1 MKYIVIPD
9 EEQRRLVFYL
19 AMEENLADHCE
30 EDVFFLWQVEPTVI
44 FGRNQVLEAE
54 VNVEYCEQN
63 GIQYYRRK
71 SGGGCVYADKGNIML
86 SYITPK
92 VMADE
97 AFAAFLNKL
106 ADALRNL
113 GLPAVKTEHN
123 DVLID
128 GRKVSGNALFQKEKA
143 SIVHGT
149 LLYDEDLEVMQKTI
163 TPPKQKLEK
172 HGIES
177 VRQRV
182 ANLKELGLMLSVEEL
197 KDYLANYFCGDQKR
211 VLTATEIMSIEKIEK
226 EYLNPDFIRRM

>member
-1 MKYIVIPD
+1 MKYIALPD

-19 AMEENLADHCE
+19 AMEEYLADHCE
-30 EDVFFLWQVEPTVI
+30 EESFFLWQVEPTVI

-54 VNVEYCEQN
+54 VNVEYCEKH

-71 SGGGCVYADKGNIML
+71 SGGGCVYADKGNVML

-92 VMADE
+92 KMADV
-97 AFAAFLNKL
+97 AFAAFLDKL

-113 GLPAVKTEHN
+113 GLSVVKTEHN

-128 GRKVSGNALFQKEKA
+128 GRKVSGNALFQKERA

-149 LLYDEDLEVMQKTI
+149 LLYNEDLEAMQYAI

-172 HGIES
+172 HGIAS

-182 ANLKELGLMLSVEEL
+182 ANLKELGLSLSVEEL
-197 KDYLANYFCGDQKR
+197 KDYLANYFCGEQKR
-211 VLTATEIMSIEKIEK
+211 ALTQEEVASIEKLEE
-226 EYLNPDFIRRM
+226 EYLNPEFIRRK

>member
-1 MKYIVIPD
+1 MTYITLPD

-19 AMEENLADHCE
+19 AMEEYLSGHCE
-30 EDVFFLWQVEPTVI
+30 EVFFLWQVEPTVI

-54 VNVEYCEQN
+54 VNVDYCEQN

-71 SGGGCVYADKGNIML
+71 SGGGCVYADKGNVML

-92 VMADE
+92 MMADE
-97 AFAAFLNKL
+97 AFAAFLDKL
-106 ADALRNL
+106 ADALGKL

-128 GRKVSGNALFQKEKA
+128 GRKVSGNALFQKEQA

-149 LLYDEDLEVMQKTI
+149 LLYDVDLEAMQKAI

-172 HGIES
+172 HGIAS

-182 ANLKELGLMLSVEEL
+182 ANLKELGLTLTVDEL
-197 KDYLANYFCGDQKR
+197 KDYLASYFCGAQKR
-211 VLTATEIMSIEKIEK
+211 VLTQEEVASIEEIER
-226 EYLNPDFIRRM
+226 EYLNPEFIRRK

>member
-1 MKYIVIPD
+1 MKYIALPD

-19 AMEENLADHCE
+19 AMEEYLADHCE
-30 EDVFFLWQVEPTVI
+30 EESFFMWQVEPTVI
-44 FGRNQVLEAE
+44 FGRNQVLTAE
-54 VNVEYCEQN
+54 VNMEYCEKN
-63 GIQYYRRK
+63 GIHYYRRK
-71 SGGGCVYADKGNIML
+71 SGGGCVYADKGNVML

-92 VMADE
+92 MMADE
-97 AFAAFLNKL
+97 AFAVFLDKL
-106 ADALRNL
+106 ADALRKL

-123 DVLID
+123 DVLIG
-128 GRKVSGNALFQKEKA
+128 GRKVSGNALFQKERA

-149 LLYDEDLEVMQKTI
+149 LLYDEDLETMERAI

-182 ANLKELGLMLSVEEL
+182 ANLKELGLTLTVEEL

-211 VLTATEIMSIEKIEK
+211 VLTLEEVVTIEEMEK
-226 EYLNPDFIRRM
+226 EYLNPELIRRK